1 MLREVLL
8 REVELDCAGQQAGLH
23 WLVDRMEREV
33 WWYRGMA
40 QELARKRPDGLLV
53 NWQKREV
60 FLLEFTSACDA
71 KPDYRLVVRERKTAR
86 YAPPLATVLARLG
99 ATWKGQTLC
108 FTAGVRGSL
117 HEADWVDCLEALGV
131 PPNAR
136 ACIMKAA
143 VTSTVEVCADMIAS
157 RARCSVNP
165 SA

>member
-1 MLREVLL
+1 MSGNPDLALFWLEPGALFRPQFGVLREVLL

-71 KPDYRLVVRERKTAR
+71 KPDYRLVVR
-86 YAPPLATVLARLG
+86 
-99 ATWKGQTLC
+99 
-108 FTAGVRGSL
+108 
-117 HEADWVDCLEALGV
+117 
-131 PPNAR
+131 
-136 ACIMKAA
+136 
-143 VTSTVEVCADMIAS
+143 
-157 RARCSVNP
+157 
-165 SA
+165 